1 MDEREAKNYTVYRE
15 NNEDDMTILTHG
27 ELNMN
32 NPYIGIIKSI
42 RGTNQQSYIIGEVI
56 STSPLQIAYNGIV
69 LGSGY
74 IHSADPQLSWRFGL
88 RVQDRRFIVLCK
100 ITEVE

>member
-1 MDEREAKNYTVYRE
+1 MV
-15 NNEDDMTILTHG
+15 IS
-27 ELNMN
+27 MN

-42 RGTNQQSYIIGEVI
+42 RGTKPTKLSAIGEVI

-69 LGSGY
+69 LGKADIY
-74 IHSADPQLSWRFGL
+74 IAADLQLTAGDL
-88 RVQDRRFIVLCK
+88 VCVMQDRRFIVLCK